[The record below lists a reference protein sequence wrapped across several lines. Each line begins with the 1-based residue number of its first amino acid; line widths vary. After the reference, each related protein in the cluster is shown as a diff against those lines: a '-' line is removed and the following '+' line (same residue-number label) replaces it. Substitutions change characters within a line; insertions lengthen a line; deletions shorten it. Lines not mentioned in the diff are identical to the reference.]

1 MAKSTISRHHFDI
14 SSLLNICIVPFSV
27 HDLKLSVG
35 RGRKLP
41 KNKHI
46 LFNQTKTFDDFFRPF
61 FTVPKFNFSGR
72 PAQTQSSFNDFKIQN
87 QNAQNCFQTL
97 LIYKNKTWK
106 NFYCFS
112 ETVAPL
118 RNSGQN
124 WVISVNQSFPRN
136 LETSKLQTR
145 KRIPLLP
152 KLSLKEPISV
162 RFLI

>member
-97 LIYKNKTWK
+97 LIYSVLLHDHNR
-106 NFYCFS
+106 FS
-112 ETVAPL
+112 GLLIVTRSNPSVSTTEVIRWT
-118 RNSGQN
+118 
-124 WVISVNQSFPRN
+124 ISVECR
-136 LETSKLQTR
+136 
-145 KRIPLLP
+145 
-152 KLSLKEPISV
+152 
-162 RFLI
+162 